1 VYSAV
6 RRLARR
12 GAPWVA
18 VGILVAVGGAAV
30 AGGAVMLE
38 TSSHPPKPPNAASTP
53 LPATAS
59 PSGLPHGRPEVI
71 TAVQVAPLRRII
83 PPDVLV
89 VVPKGISSRQL
100 AAIKKLKDVR
110 EMISVDGGAIQL
122 RAHLTNV
129 LGVDPSSFRSWTPPA
144 TAAQE
149 SIWSALAKNQ
159 FVLSNSAQNQL
170 GLQLGSAYQ
179 LVGATQPV
187 DTLGAS
193 ASLGVPGVDALVS
206 HQTADALGLVHNVA
220 AMINAPGAN
229 VGALMKQVR
238 SIVGGQSQ
246 ILNLDASSNQLPID
260 NSGQSPGRPGTY
272 LQLYKQSAAQ
282 YCPGLSWTILAAIGQ
297 VESGHGR
304 NVGPSSAGALGPMQ
318 FEPSTW
324 EKWGI
329 PGFGDTT
336 ANIMDPYDAV
346 PSAARYLCASGAPR
360 NVSAAV
366 FAYNHAG
373 WYVSEVLALAQQYA
387 QQFG

>member
-1 VYSAV
+1 M

-12 GAPWVA
+12 GAPWFA
-18 VGILVAVGGAAV
+18 VGILVAIGGAAV

-38 TSSHPPKPPNAASTP
+38 TSSHPAKPPKVASTP
-53 LPATAS
+53 LPSLA
-59 PSGLPHGRPEVI
+59 PSGQGHSRPDVI

-83 PPDVLV
+83 PPDLLV
-89 VVPKGISSRQL
+89 VVPKGISSQQL
-100 AAIKKLKDVR
+100 SAIKKLKDVR

-122 RAHLTNV
+122 RTHTTNV
-129 LGVDPSSFRSWTPPA
+129 FGVDPSAFRSWTPPG

-159 FVLSNSAQNQL
+159 FVLSNGAQNQL

-187 DTLGAS
+187 ITLGA
-193 ASLGVPGVDALVS
+193 AAQLGVPGVDALVS
-206 HQTADALGLVHNVA
+206 NQTADALGLVHNVA

-229 VGALMKQVR
+229 IGTLMKQVR
-238 SIVGGQSQ
+238 SILGGQSQ
-246 ILNLDASSNQLPID
+246 ILNLQAPSNQLPID
-260 NSGQSPGRPGTY
+260 GGAQAPGRPGTY
-272 LQLYKQSAAQ
+272 LELYKQSAAQ

-297 VESGHGR
+297 VESGHGE

-324 EKWGI
+324 ERWGI

-336 ANIMDPYDAV
+336 ANIMNPYDAV
-346 PSAARYLCASGAPR
+346 PSAARYLCAAGAPG
-360 NVSAAV
+360 NVSAAI
-366 FAYNHAG
+366 FAYNHAS
-373 WYVSEVLALAQQYA
+373 WYVSEVLSLAQQYG